1 MLKDG
6 RIAKVE
12 RRAYTSFF
20 ISLAGILLVLFTG
33 IFLGFALRNADLV
46 RESVLA
52 RGRSLFNQIVL
63 TRRWAAE
70 YGGVYVKKGEGV
82 ESNPWLEHPDLLA
95 ADGSLLTLRNPAL
108 ITREISEIAAREE
121 DYRFKITSLNPLNPG
136 NAADAFETRALL
148 AFDAGA
154 TELWETEEGSTGRQF
169 RYMGALRTEASCLDC
184 HAAQGYREGD
194 IRGGISVSF
203 SIESLEASLFSNNV
217 VIVILALLIAAATLG
232 AVFSFVLKLRRELD
246 LVRAELEEAAIH
258 DGLTG
263 LFNRRFIMERLEEE
277 AAKSRRS
284 GQPLSCAIID
294 ADDFKAVNDVHGHLT
309 GDKALIAIAEG
320 IKASIRSYDVCG
332 RYGGEEFIVVFPVT
346 AAEEAR
352 LSCERICRNIAEAR
366 RSEGLEKLRLSVSIG
381 VAALDRAAD
390 QNGIDLMLHQAD
402 RALYRAK
409 SAGKN
414 QCLAYESPNGQS

>member
-70 YGGVYVKKGEGV
+70 YGGVYVKKVDGV
-82 ESNPWLEHPDLLA
+82 ESNPWLDHPDLEA
-95 ADGSLLTLRNPAL
+95 ADGSFLTLRNPAL
-108 ITREISEIAAREE
+108 ITREISEIAARED
-121 DYRFKITSLNPLNPG
+121 DYRFKITSLKPLNPG
-136 NAADAFETRALL
+136 NAADDFEIRALL
-148 AFDAGA
+148 AFDAGE
-154 TELWETEEGSTGRQF
+154 TELWETEEGSAGRQF
-169 RYMGALRTEASCLDC
+169 RYMGALRTEASCLEC
-184 HAAQGYREGD
+184 HASQGYREGE

-203 SIESLEASLFSNNV
+203 SVESLEASLFNNNL

-246 LVRAELEEAAIH
+246 RVRAELEEAAIY
-258 DGLTG
+258 DGLTR
-263 LFNRRFIMERLEEE
+263 LYNRRFIMERLEEE
-277 AAKSRRS
+277 AEKSRRS

-294 ADDFKAVNDVHGHLT
+294 ADDFKAVNDMHGHIT

-320 IKASIRSYDVCG
+320 IKASIRAYDIVG
-332 RYGGEEFIVVFPVT
+332 RYGGEEFIVLFPGASVS
-346 AAEEAR
+346 EAG
-352 LSCERICRNIAEAR
+352 LSGERICRNIAEAR
-366 RSEGLEKLRLSVSIG
+366 RAGELSDLRLSVSIG
-381 VAALDRAAD
+381 VATLDIDMEEGGIDALLRQAD
-390 QNGIDLMLHQAD
+390 Q
-402 RALYRAK
+402 ALYRAK

-414 QCLAYESPNGQS
+414 QCLTFEPPSAR